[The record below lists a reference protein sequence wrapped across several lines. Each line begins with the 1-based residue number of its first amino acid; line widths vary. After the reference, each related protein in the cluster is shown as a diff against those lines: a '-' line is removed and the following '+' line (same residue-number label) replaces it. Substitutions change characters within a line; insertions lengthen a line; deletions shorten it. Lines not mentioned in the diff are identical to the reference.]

1 MVKDS
6 KLWYEIQAQYAKLQ
20 EDEVGAELF
29 PTAVTA
35 ASPSSHSP
43 SASTAASAS
52 EEKSETQTS
61 RFYKDGFQRR
71 HWVLACCSMMV
82 MCEWLDRTV
91 LSIAMES
98 MKEDFKLTDAQV
110 GLLASASLWIVPFAT
125 GCVGRLA
132 DHVPRAR
139 LIGAGVFGWAV
150 ATFATGSSPSFE
162 VTLLS
167 RLLAGVANCAGYPV
181 TLALLSDYFAAEEMA
196 TAMGYYHAGSAL
208 GGLMGFAAGGVLV
221 TSRGWRWA
229 FWVVASPQVIVALLF
244 CFTVPRTAE
253 EGPPK
258 EGVCSDVR
266 QLLALRPLR
275 LLMLGATCT
284 GMLSGQGR
292 FLSAFTERRHGVEA
306 AQIGLVMGPVLG
318 VTGVVS
324 SFVIGHLVDRV
335 FRRRGDLRVNLWF
348 ATFGDVLGMLCG
360 VAAILG
366 PSFAVLIFF
375 TALGVVVGCFRQ
387 GVQAVVQ
394 RLGVGRRG
402 TAQGLLETCWSI
414 GMGIGPFL
422 AGELSDFNL
431 APDCDD
437 SCALSRALMLFGS
450 FSLLGRAACNF
461 AASMFLSD
469 LGIPA
474 AEGRSSSVQ
483 NPRLMR
489 KDAQFDDGWALL
501 LQVTANGSLLQEKQM
516 PAVMNPAAGMGGM
529 STGMA
534 NGMSMGQGNVPFAMG
549 TSDDND
555 DEEEKKSTTTP
566 APTTA
571 AATTAAATTAAPTT
585 AAATTAAATTVAG
598 TTKESE
604 EKEKNGEG
612 KASNSSGANATPP
625 VIVSAAAPPAGS
637 KEEAAQAQA
646 ERSGG
651 GGGLTWLMIPVIGV
665 LLVVAGIFGIKRW
678 RERADRQS
686 LGKDRRSSA
695 EDERRKSM
703 DAQTVNKGY
712 KKNLRS
718 SKLEAPTEAPSDR
731 DAKAG
736 RSGGADEAGRRSSYR
751 ERRSKSNERSS
762 PSPSEGAEASATL
775 KPGASPGYGGRRGGG
790 GGGGGGQTAGASE
803 SPVSAD
809 AASPDA
815 AAQAGLAGLPTG
827 HAARRAAAARARRHQ
842 RRLRK
847 KLRRRPKTWTSE
859 SRLGLWSQVSHEDF
873 SSAPLDC

>member
-1 MVKDS
+1 MSLDLFEGLFKPSGGKRGTGIHSGLRLSAGHGDVGLSVKSFTDDVAGMVKNS

-29 PTAVTA
+29 PTPISA
-35 ASPSSHSP
+35 ASPSSYSP

-52 EEKSETQTS
+52 EEKSEKQTS

-162 VTLLS
+162 VTLLC

-253 EGPPK
+253 EAPPK

-266 QLLALRPLR
+266 QLLSLRPLR
-275 LLMLGATCT
+275 LLMLGAMCT

-335 FRRRGDLRVNLWF
+335 FRRHGDIRVNLWF
-348 ATFGDVLGMLCG
+348 ASFGDVLGMLCG
-360 VAAILG
+360 IAAILG

-469 LGIPA
+469 GIPA
-474 AEGRSSSVQ
+474 AEGRS
-483 NPRLMR
+483 N
-489 KDAQFDDGWALL
+489 
-501 LQVTANGSLLQEKQM
+501 T
-516 PAVMNPAAGMGGM
+516 
-529 STGMA
+529 
-534 NGMSMGQGNVPFAMG
+534 VP
-549 TSDDND
+549 S
-555 DEEEKKSTTTP
+555 
-566 APTTA
+566 
-571 AATTAAATTAAPTT
+571 AAPE
-585 AAATTAAATTVAG
+585 V
-598 TTKESE
+598 
-604 EKEKNGEG
+604 
-612 KASNSSGANATPP
+612 
-625 VIVSAAAPPAGS
+625 
-637 KEEAAQAQA
+637 
-646 ERSGG
+646 
-651 GGGLTWLMIPVIGV
+651 
-665 LLVVAGIFGIKRW
+665 
-678 RERADRQS
+678 
-686 LGKDRRSSA
+686 LGKRS
-695 EDERRKSM
+695 R
-703 DAQTVNKGY
+703 
-712 KKNLRS
+712 
-718 SKLEAPTEAPSDR
+718 
-731 DAKAG
+731 
-736 RSGGADEAGRRSSYR
+736 
-751 ERRSKSNERSS
+751 
-762 PSPSEGAEASATL
+762 
-775 KPGASPGYGGRRGGG
+775 
-790 GGGGGGQTAGASE
+790 
-803 SPVSAD
+803 
-809 AASPDA
+809 
-815 AAQAGLAGLPTG
+815 
-827 HAARRAAAARARRHQ
+827 
-842 RRLRK
+842 
-847 KLRRRPKTWTSE
+847 
-859 SRLGLWSQVSHEDF
+859 
-873 SSAPLDC
+873 

>member
-1 MVKDS
+1 MLRQCAPAHRDVSERSQIGPAAKASGGPAWRLRLAVLALALHKSEGIERLGFSKVFYKQSFLFEEAPGLPSVVPIGGKRGTGIHSGLRLSAGHGDVGLSVKSFTDDVAGMVKNS

-29 PTAVTA
+29 PTPISA

-52 EEKSETQTS
+52 EEKSEKQTS

-162 VTLLS
+162 VTLLC

-253 EGPPK
+253 EAPPK

-266 QLLALRPLR
+266 QLLSLRPLR
-275 LLMLGATCT
+275 LLMLGAMCT

-335 FRRRGDLRVNLWF
+335 FRRHGDIRVNLWF
-348 ATFGDVLGMLCG
+348 ASFGDVLGMLCG
-360 VAAILG
+360 IAAILG

-469 LGIPA
+469 GIPA
-474 AEGRSSSVQ
+474 AEGRSNTVEVVSSEAGSDSR

-489 KDAQFDDGWALL
+489 KDAQLDDGWALL
-501 LQVTANGSLLQEKQM
+501 LQVTANGSLLQQKQM

-529 STGMA
+529 STGMV
-534 NGMSMGQGNVPFAMG
+534 NGMSMGQGNVPFATG
-549 TSDDND
+549 TSDDG

-604 EKEKNGEG
+604 DKEKDGEG

-625 VIVSAAAPPAGS
+625 VVVSAAAPPAGS

-646 ERSGG
+646 ERNGG
-651 GGGLTWLMIPVIGV
+651 GGGLTWLLMPVGAWV
-665 LLVVAGIFGIKRW
+665 RRTCFQKRTGKFLGDKLLQLSCAGAW
-678 RERADRQS
+678 C
-686 LGKDRRSSA
+686 
-695 EDERRKSM
+695 
-703 DAQTVNKGY
+703 
-712 KKNLRS
+712 
-718 SKLEAPTEAPSDR
+718 AP
-731 DAKAG
+731 
-736 RSGGADEAGRRSSYR
+736 
-751 ERRSKSNERSS
+751 
-762 PSPSEGAEASATL
+762 
-775 KPGASPGYGGRRGGG
+775 GGG
-790 GGGGGGQTAGASE
+790 WHLWHQE
-803 SPVSAD
+803 MEVCD
-809 AASPDA
+809 
-815 AAQAGLAGLPTG
+815 LPF
-827 HAARRAAAARARRHQ
+827 
-842 RRLRK
+842 
-847 KLRRRPKTWTSE
+847 LRREPSFPVPLSRIGTLLTRPATPS
-859 SRLGLWSQVSHEDF
+859 
-873 SSAPLDC
+873 